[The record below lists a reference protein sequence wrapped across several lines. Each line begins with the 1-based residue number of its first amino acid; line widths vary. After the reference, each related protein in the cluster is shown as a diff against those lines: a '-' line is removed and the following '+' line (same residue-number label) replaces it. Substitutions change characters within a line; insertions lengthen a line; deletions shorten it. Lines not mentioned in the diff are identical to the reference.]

1 MRAWETRSKGFLLT
15 CKGQAWTRRH
25 AEEDRQ
31 QEGMS
36 SQQNPTPPR
45 ARGRGEEHQVI
56 RDSNQRKFNRQK
68 SVNYRGRRRMV
79 RSGITVKV
87 VQCVVA
93 VNSFGS

>member
-1 MRAWETRSKGFLLT
+1 MRGWETRSKGFLLT
-15 CKGQAWTRRH
+15 CKGQPWTRRH

-31 QEGMS
+31 QEGIS

-56 RDSNQRKFNRQK
+56 RDSNQRKSTK
-68 SVNYRGRRRMV
+68 YAGTTTIV

-93 VNSFGS
+93 VTSFGS